1 MPQLSTIQREDTLNL
16 MELAAEV
23 DRRQRTR
30 IDIIADTRKVGFHS
44 TDEGA
49 SYLTVDGQ
57 EEITPW
63 HTTPEF
69 APSIQGFKVNDH
81 AHGQIAN
88 RLTIPKTYYDRLRK
102 TAPGLLDDNVRHWL
116 DAEPKT
122 GLIRTLDGQVR
133 AMLSDR
139 FRRLDNYDLLG
150 AVLPA
155 FKTVDGLEFHIA
167 SLTDKKMYLRAILPG
182 LQADITGKGDIV
194 QAGVEIRNSEVGAGT
209 LTVSPYLWRLVCLN
223 GMVSNSLISA
233 RHTGRKI
240 DESEENIGIYRD
252 ETLRADDTA
261 FFMKVTDL
269 VTAALTEVQFEKI
282 VAQLRST
289 ATGEK
294 IKDPIAATKVL
305 GTRLD
310 LLEGE
315 QTSILTHLIEGGDLS
330 QWGAVNA
337 ITATAKEAAGFDRVA
352 ELEEIGGRL
361 ASLPANEWQ
370 RVAVAA

>member
-23 DRRQRTR
+23 DRRQRSR
-30 IDIIADTRKVGFHS
+30 IDLVADTRKVGFHS
-44 TDEGA
+44 TEAGQ

-63 HTTPEF
+63 DG
-69 APSIQGFKVNDH
+69 AIQGFKVNDH
-81 AHGQIAN
+81 AHGQVAN
-88 RLTIPKTYYDRLRK
+88 RLTIPKAYYDRMRSK
-102 TAPGLLDDNVRHWL
+102 APGLLDDNVRHWL
-116 DAEPKT
+116 DNEPKT

-139 FRRLDNYDLLG
+139 FRRLDHYDLLQ
-150 AVLPA
+150 ATLPV
-155 FKTVDGLEFHIA
+155 FNKVPGLEFHVA
-167 SLTDKKMYLRAILPG
+167 SLTDKKLYLRAILPG

-223 GMVSNSLISA
+223 GLVSNSLISA

-240 DESEENIGIYRD
+240 DEAEEAIGIFRD

-261 FFMKVTDL
+261 FFMKVSDL
-269 VTAALTEVQFEKI
+269 VEAALTEVQFEKI
-282 VAQLRST
+282 VAQLRET
-289 ATGEK
+289 TTGER

-305 GTRLD
+305 GSRLD
-310 LLEGE
+310 LLEAE
-315 QTSILTHLIEGGDLS
+315 QTSILTYLIEGGDLS

-337 ITATAKEAAGFDRVA
+337 ITAAAKSATGFDRVA
-352 ELEEIGGRL
+352 ELEEIGGKL
-361 ASLPANEWQ
+361 AALPANEWA
-370 RVAVAA
+370 RVATAA